1 MLSGAVFR
9 CVSVACSC
17 VLWLRSVREVSSR
30 LGALDLVVHG
40 IGAHSDEELARQ
52 SQGYEILAQ
61 NYRSGKSEID
71 LIVQKDKTLVFVE
84 VKTRSRT
91 DFGMPEDWVN
101 EQQAEKIIEG
111 AEDYIEDRKW
121 EGDIRFD
128 IISIIIKSVPEIEHF
143 EDAFY

>member
-1 MLSGAVFR
+1 MGNNKK
-9 CVSVACSC
+9 
-17 VLWLRSVREVSSR
+17 
-30 LGALDLVVHG
+30 LGTEG
-40 IGAHSDEELARQ
+40 ERLAREYLKGK
-52 SQGYEILAQ
+52 GYEILAQ

-71 LIVQKDKTLVFVE
+71 LVVQKGKTLVFVE

-101 EQQAEKIIEG
+101 EHQAEKIIEG
-111 AEDYIEDRKW
+111 AEDYIEDRNW